1 MVPLSPIPITPQ
13 TARFNRAHPAHVS
26 SIMRISAR
34 NRIKGSVVDVKK
46 RATTSRWTDMRV
58 SLPLALLLLG
68 TASVHAAE
76 EPSGCDKF
84 KWDIAQA
91 RAALTAPDR
100 TNINSGSELAA
111 VPSTGL
117 TLALATPAE
126 AKLPSPPERA
136 PKEGT
141 FAGFAN
147 FKAVP
152 KGGIYTIS
160 LSEGAWVDVVQDGH
174 VLKPKGFSGATD
186 CEGIRKTMKYELA
199 ASPFVLQISGAKD
212 KALSIAILPS
222 E

>member
-1 MVPLSPIPITPQ
+1 MVPLSSIPITPHA
-13 TARFNRAHPAHVS
+13 ARFLRAAPAHVS

-34 NRIKGSVVDVKK
+34 NQIKGTVVI
-46 RATTSRWTDMRV
+46 
-58 SLPLALLLLG
+58 ALLLLG
-68 TASVHAAE
+68 TVAARAAE

-84 KWDIAQA
+84 KWDITRE

-100 TNINSGSELAA
+100 TNINSGSDLGA
-111 VPSTGL
+111 VSSTGM
-117 TLALATPAE
+117 TLALVVPAD

-152 KGGIYTIS
+152 KAGVYTIS

-174 VLKPKGFSGATD
+174 FLKPKAFSGATD
-186 CEGIRKTMKYELA
+186 CAGIRKTMKYELA
-199 ASPFVLQISGAKD
+199 AGPFVLQVSGAKD